1 MVALCICNVDL
12 KLQNKVSRVD
22 NEKYIIEKAGLEF
35 QIDEVKKKTSV
46 CPYVNGKIYFSFC
59 CEHINRL
66 LQAWITILTV
76 VPVCSFV
83 FQ

>member
-35 QIDEVKKKTSV
+35 QIDEVKKKNYSV
-46 CPYVNGKIYFSFC
+46 SLCK
-59 CEHINRL
+59 R
-66 LQAWITILTV
+66 
-76 VPVCSFV
+76 
-83 FQ
+83 